1 MNLFI
6 QGMVQSYMYLIYSQ
20 ACQVVS
26 IIIIFI
32 CLKNSDDT
40 YLSIFYEILLYDNFF
55 LVEIIFYMKEN
66 SKRILKRCHNF
77 YEYV

>member
-40 YLSIFYEILLYDNFF
+40 YLSIFYEIFLYDNFF
-55 LVEIIFYMKEN
+55 LMEIIFYMEEN